1 MRCGSGL
8 LNDITT
14 LIPRDRSVTLAG
26 GVLLGTLPW
35 AAISMSV
42 SAVEGFAMTGKPL
55 GRGNLNGTADTT
67 ERYERPTAI
76 VNMECIIN
84 IM

>member
-26 GVLLGTLPW
+26 GALLGTLPW

-42 SAVEGFAMTGKPL
+42 SAAEGFAMIGKPF